1 MQDFRYTEHELRNIT
16 YILLHANFNLDFWKT
31 LQEKMR
37 RIGGQVV
44 YNGNAE

>member
-1 MQDFRYTEHELRNIT
+1 MQDFRYTEHERHNIT
-16 YILLHANFNLDFWKT
+16 YILLHANFNCAFGR